1 MEAKE
6 TQPWFLM
13 RSQTQEHDFLAV
25 CLVTLN
31 MVIWN
36 TGLRYGENVAWGAER
51 EEGERDRE
59 GHRKANT
66 YNEMP
71 Y

>member
-13 RSQTQEHDFLAV
+13 RSHTQEHDFLAV

-51 EEGERDRE
+51 EEGEME
-59 GHRKANT
+59 RKRQRGT
-66 YNEMP
+66 
-71 Y
+71 